1 LAELDDGIL
10 SHAGVGAGGASLGA
24 IETELDAVHERV
36 VDMPADPG
44 MCGSDGFDVHV
55 LLL

>member
-1 LAELDDGIL
+1 
-10 SHAGVGAGGASLGA
+10 LGA